1 MQHAHVRFLFFYWN
15 GQNNQINDLPFSQMK
30 QCIVSKIYSRDI
42 RCLEVLWGGIWW
54 FTGSQSDNV
63 VDFLLRQ
70 WLQSKFGRNR
80 GFRGAPNNNG
90 RWRWGV
96 EKITKL
102 ERSLI
107 HYGRCPKWSPS
118 QHGPNV
124 KPWRERKSVAR
135 GEERVTAAP
144 KLAAICLRRFFALKL
159 FKNCFQHWVIEVIT
173 M

>member
-1 MQHAHVRFLFFYWN
+1 MTYLSAKWN
-15 GQNNQINDLPFSQMK
+15 S
-30 QCIVSKIYSRDI
+30 VSFRKYIQIYSRDI

-135 GEERVTAAP
+135 GEERVTAER
-144 KLAAICLRRFFALKL
+144 KLAAICLRRFFARKL
-159 FKNCFQHWVIEVIT
+159 FKNCSTLSDLGYCFVISLSKYFQKF
-173 M
+173 